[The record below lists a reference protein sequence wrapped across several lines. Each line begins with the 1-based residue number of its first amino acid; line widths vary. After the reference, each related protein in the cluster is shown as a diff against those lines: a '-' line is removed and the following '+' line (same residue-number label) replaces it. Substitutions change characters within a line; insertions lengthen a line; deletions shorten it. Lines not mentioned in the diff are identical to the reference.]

1 MYRKYFGLKKRPF
14 ILSPDPDFLYMSK
27 IHDLALTHLEY
38 GMVHNVGFIALTGD
52 VGAGKTTLLKY
63 LFEKIKDS
71 LDVAMLFNTNL
82 SPQAFLEMLVKE
94 FEVSSPSR
102 AKSDLVDV
110 LSQHFLNQYSRG
122 KRCVIMVDEAQNL
135 PDETFEELRM
145 LSNLEIGTD
154 FLLQVVLVGQPQLK
168 ERLSNPS
175 LAQLAQRISVY
186 YHLSPLSKNEV
197 GAYIQHRLRVAGC
210 SSPEAIFEK
219 DAIDHIAELSGGIP
233 RIINSICDACL
244 TYAYADEIRSVTK
257 ITVMKVAR
265 DNEFLLVSQRPPE
278 KDDRQ
283 DRVAAKGAPEA
294 ARDKAPAQEPNRAIN
309 TDSVLAKLLGRI
321 EALEIRVR
329 AMESQEKDRTAQV
342 LQEMLE
348 KERDKNLHLEK
359 KMTLL
364 QAKYRAIEEKL
375 KILPGQAETIVE
387 EKKEKRFW
395 DVFIKR
401 KKIV

>member
-63 LFEKIKDS
+63 LFEKVKDS

-82 SPQAFLEMLVKE
+82 SPQAFLEMLLKE
-94 FEVSSPSR
+94 FELSPPSR

-110 LSQHFLNQYSRG
+110 LSQHFLNQYSQG
-122 KRCVIMVDEAQNL
+122 TRCVIMVDEAQNL

-219 DAIDHIAELSGGIP
+219 DAIDRIAELSGGIP

-244 TYAYADEIRSVTK
+244 TYAFADEVKSVTK
-257 ITVMKVAR
+257 AMVQKVTS
-265 DNEFLLVSQRPPE
+265 DNEFLVISQRPFE
-278 KDDRQ
+278 KDKQ
-283 DRVAAKGAPEA
+283 DPVKTKAEA
-294 ARDKAPAQEPNRAIN
+294 ARDVHEREVSGGVN
-309 TDSVLAKLLGRI
+309 TDSMLTKLLGRM
-321 EALEIRVR
+321 EALEIRVQ
-329 AMESQEKDRTAQV
+329 AMESEEKDRTTLL

-348 KERDKNLHLEK
+348 KERKKNLHLEK
-359 KMTLL
+359 KITALSFRYRSL
-364 QAKYRAIEEKL
+364 EEKFNILSRQAKTTNK
-375 KILPGQAETIVE
+375 
-387 EKKEKRFW
+387 EKKGKRFW
-395 DVFIKR
+395 DAFTSR